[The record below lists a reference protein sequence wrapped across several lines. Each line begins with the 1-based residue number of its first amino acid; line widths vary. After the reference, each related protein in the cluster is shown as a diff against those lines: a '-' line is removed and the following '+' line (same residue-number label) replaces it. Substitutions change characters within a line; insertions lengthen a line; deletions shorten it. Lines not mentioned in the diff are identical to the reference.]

1 MIPVAPV
8 AIVARRLLC
17 ALVLAVVAARVSQA
31 AEADLAGGWTV
42 EFSLPWGGSASY
54 PMWVIQDGTKLTGRV
69 TFPGVAEYQIKGT
82 VKEDRFTILWQTVVD
97 GEFVDVAFAGRV
109 AGDEITGTAK
119 IGTYPARELYAR
131 RTER

>member
-8 AIVARRLLC
+8 ALDARRVFC
-17 ALVLAVVAARVSQA
+17 ALVLAVVTAHAPQA
-31 AEADLAGGWTV
+31 AEADIAGGWTIA
-42 EFSLPWGGSASY
+42 FSLPWGGSASY
-54 PMWVIQDGTKLTGRV
+54 PMWVNQDGTKLTGRV

-82 VKEDRFTILWQTVVD
+82 VKEDRFTIVWQTVVD

-119 IGTYPARELYAR
+119 IGTYPERELYAR